1 MPDRRKTCRLLVAS
15 LLAAAVAAPAATA
28 MPSVEYTSKANAP
41 RKAADDL
48 HASTVQAPAPAK
60 QDLRAEGSIAGS
72 RAAAHAQSPGADLR
86 GEWAAY
92 PTPAPE
98 PPVGLPS
105 WPVDPKPIVPA
116 APAPVAGDGGGAD
129 VEWPVAVL
137 ALLGARALGGAAG
150 IAGHR
155 MRSQT
160 RPAH

>member
-1 MPDRRKTCRLLVAS
+1 MPDRRKTCRLLVVS

-41 RKAADDL
+41 RKAADDM
-48 HASTVQAPAPAK
+48 HASTVHRPAPAK

-72 RAAAHAQSPGADLR
+72 RAAAQAQVPGADLR
-86 GEWAAY
+86 SENAVD
-92 PTPAPE
+92 PTRAPE
-98 PPVGLPS
+98 PPIGLPT
-105 WPVDPKPIVPA
+105 WPVDPEPIVPA
-116 APAPVAGDGGGAD
+116 APVPVAGDGGGAD

-137 ALLGARALGGAAG
+137 ALIGALALGGAAG

-155 MRSQT
+155 MRTQT